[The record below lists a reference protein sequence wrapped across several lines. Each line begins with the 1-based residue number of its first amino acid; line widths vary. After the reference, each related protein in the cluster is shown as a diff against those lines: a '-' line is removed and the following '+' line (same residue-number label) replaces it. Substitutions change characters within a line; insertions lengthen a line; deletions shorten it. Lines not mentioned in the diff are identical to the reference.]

1 MLQQYLTGEAL
12 KTIENLGHLAFA
24 YEAANERLER
34 KYGGKRRQ
42 IALHIEE
49 LEQFRPILFH
59 LCFHC
64 LAKGHPGKSCPRS
77 RQCGQNGC
85 QESHHRLLHSHEGR
99 HSRGMKPK
107 SSVLDTRG
115 SNELNISESSSEER
129 VTFGM
134 EKNDSKEQTTMTTQ
148 DNIQDMSA
156 EFIALRTVPVV
167 LKNGN
172 RSMQVNALLDDAST
186 KTYVNADVAEQLGLQ
201 RTTARV
207 TP

>member
-1 MLQQYLTGEAL
+1 
-12 KTIENLGHLAFA
+12 
-24 YEAANERLER
+24 
-34 KYGGKRRQ
+34 
-42 IALHIEE
+42 
-49 LEQFRPILFH
+49 
-59 LCFHC
+59 
-64 LAKGHPGKSCPRS
+64 
-77 RQCGQNGC
+77 
-85 QESHHRLLHSHEGR
+85 
-99 HSRGMKPK
+99 MKPK

-134 EKNDSKEQTTMTTQ
+134 EENDSKEQTTMTTQ
-148 DNIQDMSA
+148 DNIQDISA

-186 KTYVNADVAEQLGLQ
+186 YVNADVAEQLGLQ